1 MRETVGLNEV
11 HNFGKY
17 EFSGP
22 AATDYLDTIMAGRIP
37 SVGRLSLNP
46 MLSPK
51 GRIIGDFTVA
61 QLRENLFQVTASYGA
76 QAYHMRWFE
85 QHLPGSGVNLRNI
98 SRERI
103 GFQIAGP
110 KAQELLARLTL
121 ADVST
126 AAMPFLSIR
135 EIDVGQCRAIV
146 QRVSYTGDRGYE
158 IYVPWHNQVALYSML
173 TEAGQDLGLRPFGM
187 RAMMSLRLD
196 KSFGSWMREFKPDY
210 TPLETGLDRF
220 VAYDKS
226 AEFIGKAA
234 ALAER
239 EQGVSRKLCTFEVD
253 ARDADAVA
261 WEPIWHAGAVVGYV
275 TSGGYSHYA
284 QKSIA
289 FGFLPVELIE
299 EGREV
304 EIEILGDMIPARLYT
319 KPLFDPDNSYLRG

>member
-1 MRETVGLNEV
+1 
-11 HNFGKY
+11 
-17 EFSGP
+17 
-22 AATDYLDTIMAGRIP
+22 MAGKIP
-37 SVGRLSLNP
+37 PPGRLSLNP

-61 QLRENLFQVTASYGA
+61 QLATDVFQVTASFGA

-85 QHLPGSGVNLRNI
+85 QHLPASGVSLKNV

-110 KAQELLARLTL
+110 GAQELLSRVTL

-135 EIDVGQCRAIV
+135 QIDIGQCRAIV

-158 IYVPWHNQVALYSML
+158 IYVPWHNQVALYHLL

-220 VAYDKS
+220 VAYDKPT
-226 AEFIGKAA
+226 EFIGKAA
-234 ALAER
+234 VLAEK
-239 EQGVSRKLCTFEVD
+239 EQGVSRKLCSFEVD

-261 WEPIWHAGAVVGYV
+261 WEPIWHDGAVVGYV

-284 QKSIA
+284 RKSIA
-289 FGFLPVELIE
+289 FGFLPLELIE
-299 EGREV
+299 EGRQV
-304 EIEILGDMIPARLYT
+304 EIEILGDLIPARLYT
-319 KPLFDPDNSYLRG
+319 RPLFDPDNEYLRG

>member
-1 MRETVGLNEV
+1 
-11 HNFGKY
+11 
-17 EFSGP
+17 
-22 AATDYLDTIMAGRIP
+22 
-37 SVGRLSLNP
+37 
-46 MLSPK
+46 
-51 GRIIGDFTVA
+51 
-61 QLRENLFQVTASYGA
+61 
-76 QAYHMRWFE
+76 MRWFE
-85 QHLPGSGVNLRNI
+85 KHLPDTGVSLRNI

-110 KAQELLARLTL
+110 KAQELLSRVTRS
-121 ADVST
+121 DVSS

-135 EIDVGQCRAIV
+135 EIDVGQCQAIV

-158 IYVPWHNQVALYSML
+158 IYVPWHHQAALYDVL
-173 TEAGQDLGLRPFGM
+173 TDAGQDLGLRPFGM

-220 VAYDKS
+220 VAYTKP

-239 EQGVSRKLCTFEVD
+239 EQGVARKLCTFEVD
-253 ARDADAVA
+253 AKDADAVA
-261 WEPIWHAGAVVGYV
+261 WEPIWHGGEVVGYV
-275 TSGGYSHYA
+275 TSGGYSHYT

-289 FGFLPVELIE
+289 FGFLPVELVE

-304 EIEILGDMIPARLYT
+304 EIEILGDMIPARFYT
-319 KPLFDPDNSYLRG
+319 QPLFDPDNSYLRGEPR